1 MAHRTGSLAALHLR
15 EDTLYAHGL
24 AVDRR
29 CHACDTRRPLWSR
42 EVHVTSPCTIVG
54 GHLVRFNPCVS
65 CVSCVSLGTGL
76 WLAGR
81 ASRIDGGSESCGIKC
96 NNQTRRLRV
105 DSTCAGQ
112 YANQEAQ
119 RPNGQCQT
127 QIAQRGVRRRV
138 LSVRLTRLFL
148 QRLPLA

>member
-1 MAHRTGSLAALHLR
+1 MIQSLR
-15 EDTLYAHGL
+15 
-24 AVDRR
+24 
-29 CHACDTRRPLWSR
+29 
-42 EVHVTSPCTIVG
+42 
-54 GHLVRFNPCVS
+54 LVRLVRLPRYRA
-65 CVSCVSLGTGL
+65 LAG

-96 NNQTRRLRV
+96 NNQTRGLRV